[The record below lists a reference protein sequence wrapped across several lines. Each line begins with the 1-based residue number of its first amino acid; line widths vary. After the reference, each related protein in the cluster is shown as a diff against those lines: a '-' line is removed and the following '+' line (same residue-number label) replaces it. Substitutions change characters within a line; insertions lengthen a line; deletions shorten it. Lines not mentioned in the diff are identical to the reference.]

1 MKNSSACEGDLPA
14 GTLKSEKFGRSRNG
28 SPEIEGQNSSSVRPR
43 CTLPLVWRDGG
54 RETILLE
61 TCFVAECVAP
71 VALHADRFLPMTPVL
86 VVVDHAC
93 ADLSDDAEIAA
104 AKLEK
109 GDVFPLLDR
118 GAVKKKLLP
127 AMLEKARQVAA
138 ERLEKVVAATVAKMS
153 GQLSHEVQRLR
164 DLAEINDHVRPA
176 EIAATVQQQTDL
188 QTALAA
194 THLRLD
200 AVRLILRCQ

>member
-1 MKNSSACEGDLPA
+1 MTFDRTRALSREDLGFLTWDHPLIRGALDGLLGSEA
-14 GTLKSEKFGRSRNG
+14 GNTAFG
-28 SPEIEGQNSSSVRPR
+28 
-43 CTLPLVWRDGG
+43 VWRDGG

-71 VALHADRFLPMTPVL
+71 VALHADRFLPMTPVR

-93 ADLSDDAEIAA
+93 ADLSDDAEVAA

-109 GDVFPLLDR
+109 GDVFRLLDR

-127 AMLEKARQVAA
+127 AMLEKARLIAA
-138 ERLEKVVAATVAKMS
+138 ERLEKVVAAAVAKMT

-176 EIAATVQQQTDL
+176 EIEATMRQQTDL
-188 QTALAA
+188 QTALASA
-194 THLRLD
+194 HLRLD
-200 AVRLILRCQ
+200 AVRLVLRMP